1 MELTSFDSRKGQLK
15 YISYFIKKKRKNYI
29 TKKIFFKRKVRGL
42 RIGTHQYASFLP
54 FKRKKKKFQERHLE
68 SRHSNED

>member
-54 FKRKKKKFQERHLE
+54 FKRGKKKIPRATPRE
-68 SRHSNED
+68 

>member
-42 RIGTHQYASFLP
+42 RIGTHHYDYFLP
-54 FKRKKKKFQERHLE
+54 FKREKKKIPRATPRE
-68 SRHSNED
+68 

>member
-29 TKKIFFKRKVRGL
+29 TKIFFKRKVRGL

-54 FKRKKKKFQERHLE
+54 FKRKEKKFQERHLE

>member
-54 FKRKKKKFQERHLE
+54 FKRKKKNSK
-68 SRHSNED
+68 SDT